1 MSSDKIDAFLSQLSS
16 TDVSKLPDL
25 IQSITECPGLFVF
38 GEFLDHPKIKSIENG
53 EYSQYYNL
61 LNLFCYGTFETLS
74 NNRSA
79 YPDLR
84 PTQVRKLKQ
93 LSIIDEAHNQKYIPY
108 DLLYKKLGITSSR
121 DLEDLVIELFYLEAV
136 TGKLDQQK
144 ALLEVSS
151 AIGRDIRI
159 EQIGELHQK
168 LDAWGIRVEAVL
180 AHIANEIKM
189 VNDRRRESELHQKEI
204 LEASLSIKEALRGQM
219 AKSDAHS
226 LRMDMDDIL
235 IHPDLLGSRVEASR
249 QSSSNTESVGD
260 RDVRSRITVF
270 KNLRHGLINILH
282 IAGE

>member
-1 MSSDKIDAFLSQLSS
+1 MSSEKIESFLSQLSNS
-16 TDVSKLPDL
+16 DLSKLPEL

-61 LNLFCYGTFETLS
+61 MNLFCYGTFELLS
-74 NNRSA
+74 TNRSA

-93 LSIIDEAHNQKYIPY
+93 LSIIDEAHNQKHIPY
-108 DLLYKKLGITSSR
+108 GLLFKKLDIASSR
-121 DLEDLVIELFYLEAV
+121 ELEDLVIELFYLEAI

-144 ALLEVSS
+144 ALLEVNS

-159 EQIGELHQK
+159 EQIDELHQK
-168 LDAWGIRVEAVL
+168 LDSWGVRVESVL

-189 VNDRRRESELHQKEI
+189 VNERRYESELHQKEI

-219 AKSDAHS
+219 AKSDAQS

-235 IHPDLLGSRVEASR
+235 IHPDLLESRVEATR

-270 KNLRHGLINILH
+270 KNLRHGKSSKQQ
-282 IAGE
+282 

>member
-1 MSSDKIDAFLSQLSS
+1 MPLFSR
-16 TDVSKLPDL
+16 
-25 IQSITECPGLFVF
+25 GLFVF

-61 LNLFCYGTFETLS
+61 MNLFCYGTFELLS
-74 NNRSA
+74 TNRSA

-93 LSIIDEAHNQKYIPY
+93 LSIIDEAHNQKHIPY
-108 DLLYKKLGITSSR
+108 GLLFKKLDIASSR
-121 DLEDLVIELFYLEAV
+121 ELEDLVIELFYLEAI

-144 ALLEVSS
+144 ALLEVNS

-159 EQIGELHQK
+159 EQIDELHQK
-168 LDAWGIRVEAVL
+168 LDSWGVRVESVL

-189 VNDRRRESELHQKEI
+189 VNERRYESELHQKEI

-219 AKSDAHS
+219 AKSDAQS

-235 IHPDLLGSRVEASR
+235 IHPDLLESRVEATR

-270 KNLRHGLINILH
+270 KNLRHGKSSKQQ
-282 IAGE
+282 